1 MSKALSNSQL
11 ELYTDAAG
19 ATGFGA
25 IFQTHWCVGKWPKLW
40 VEAGLVRNLALLEL
54 FPIIVAVELWGPVF
68 SGRRVCMHCDNMAVV
83 HSINALSEKS
93 PPVVGYLRHLVLR
106 CLELNICVVARHVPG
121 VRNEVADAL
130 SRFQFCRFRT
140 LVPGADV
147 DGEPCPEW
155 LWGLASV

>member
-1 MSKALSNSQL
+1 MSEALSNSQL
-11 ELYTDAAG
+11 ELYTDAAE
-19 ATGFGA
+19 ATGF
-25 IFQTHWCVGKWPKLW
+25 
-40 VEAGLVRNLALLEL
+40 
-54 FPIIVAVELWGPVF
+54 
-68 SGRRVCMHCDNMAVV
+68 
-83 HSINALSEKS
+83 
-93 PPVVGYLRHLVLR
+93 PVVGYLRHLVLR

-140 LVPGADV
+140 LVPGADA